1 MSKQQPERTDNG
13 RRQFIKALGAAG
25 GAAAVATVASQ
36 AQAEVVE
43 QPEVEVK
50 SAQGYQKTDHVRAYY
65 DSARV

>member
-1 MSKQQPERTDNG
+1 MSKQQPEHTDAS

-25 GAAAVATVASQ
+25 GAAAVAAVASQ

-43 QPEVEVK
+43 QPEVEAK
-50 SAQGYQKTDHVRAYY
+50 SSQGYQETEHVRAYY